1 MLEGQGAYS
10 PFSRIAQR
18 HADACIALLVLIA
31 YWPLSTFSWSITA
44 GDALNCW
51 LPWRH
56 FIGQCLAE
64 GQFPLWNPYQQ
75 GGYPIYADLQGP
87 AWSIEALA
95 VGGTVGHSV
104 LTLQALYL
112 VYMIIGGCGMR
123 RLALRLTDSTAA
135 ALMAG
140 IAFAL
145 CGFFTAHGQHF
156 YSIISGAWLPLLVW
170 AHLLLLDSPGLKSA
184 SRLALVGALLLT
196 GGNHFFAVMVAY
208 PMLALTAARAWA
220 FWRARDHA
228 LLQRLAKWCALAL
241 VLLAVMVCGT
251 IFSAIEV
258 WPHFTR
264 QAGLGVEITGQNPL
278 FFEALLTLLA
288 PYANGADLVRT
299 GADGS
304 MTNAWFGALM
314 LCAACVALLRMRR
327 ALTEQWILVA
337 FAVICALCA
346 FGEQLPVYG
355 WAHALVPGVR
365 LFRFPSYFWFFVA
378 LVALPYGCAALIGAA
393 QGDRDARRGL
403 RIALIG
409 GIACTVLLLIAALVE
424 HQGPWRL
431 LAPQPSLRDRMLAPA
446 PWERIA
452 WSVGITVLIGLTGLI
467 LLRRRAGIGAWLAL
481 VSIEML
487 IAVQFT
493 QWNTSL
499 FRPSPFAIQERID
512 ERACGPVLPE
522 LVPINDWN
530 DGPRELHHLW
540 INTQTLL
547 ARPSQQGF
555 NSFWLWR
562 NDSLRERALPMLGF
576 LGRRPWAFF
585 ADTASAGSLEVLDFH
600 HNGFTLRTRSQRS
613 ERLVAQQTPYPGW
626 SATINGAPA
635 SITPA
640 FTTCQS
646 VELPP
651 GAHEV
656 IFRFTRP
663 WTHIALW
670 ASMLAQFAAL
680 LLLALSRS
688 GAMRWLGVL
697 AVAVLAMAVARP
709 FAFNRSK
716 SERIGRALPE
726 VKAHVD
732 AALENGDRVVINT
745 DRALP
750 GIDGRVA
757 RTRAAGFAALD
768 RAQAAVGAPPQRI
781 TWIDV
786 GLKMPRDVE
795 AWLAA
800 GYRLVQDTRMGR
812 DARIRRLD
820 RVNQAAGTSG
830 TVAEHFDP
838 PVALHGVH
846 WAYSKAMELSPD
858 SIAHARQAQLV
869 LRAEISAVRAVD
881 LNWVIERLWRDS
893 LIAYEAVPMHVES
906 LADGGWHELAIAR
919 PLAWRPGRDE
929 RLRCYLWNTTAD
941 TMLLRRF
948 NLEAGADAGRL
959 IQDR

>member
-1 MLEGQGAYS
+1 VPAVH
-10 PFSRIAQR
+10 AQ
-18 HADACIALLVLIA
+18 CIALLVLIA

-56 FIGQCLAE
+56 FIGQSLAE

-104 LTLQALYL
+104 FTLQALYL
-112 VYMIIGGCGMR
+112 VYMIIGGWGMR
-123 RLALRLTDSTAA
+123 RLALRLTDTPPA

-156 YSIISGAWLPLLVW
+156 YSIISGAWLPWLLW
-170 AHLLLLDSPGLKSA
+170 AHLLLLDSPGWKSA
-184 SRLALVGALLLT
+184 ARLALVGAQLLT
-196 GGNHFFAVMVAY
+196 SGNHFFAVMVAY

-220 FWRARDHA
+220 IWRARNPAA
-228 LLQRLAKWCALAL
+228 LLRLAKWCSIAL
-241 VLLAVMVCGT
+241 LLLTVMVCGT
-251 IFSAIEV
+251 VLSAIEV

-264 QAGLGVEITGQNPL
+264 QSGLGVEVTGQNPL
-278 FFEALLTLLA
+278 FFEALLTVLA

-314 LCAACVALLRMRR
+314 LCAASVTLLRMRR
-327 ALTEQWILVA
+327 APTEQWVLLA
-337 FAVICALCA
+337 FAAICALCA
-346 FGEQLPVYG
+346 FGERLPVYG

-378 LVALPYGCAALIGAA
+378 LIALPYGCAALIGAA
-393 QGDRDARRGL
+393 QGDRDIRRWL

-409 GIACTVLLLIAALVE
+409 GIGCTVLLLIAALVE

-431 LAPQPSLRDRMLAPA
+431 IAPQPSLRDRMLAPA

-452 WSVGITVLIGLTGLI
+452 WSAGITVLIGLGGLL
-467 LLRRRAGIGAWLAL
+467 LLRRRAGISAWLAL

-487 IAVQFT
+487 VAVQFT

-499 FRPSPFAIQERID
+499 FRPSPLAIQERID
-512 ERACGPVLPE
+512 ERAFGPVLPE
-522 LVPINDWN
+522 LVSINDWN

-562 NDSLRERALPMLGF
+562 NDSLREHALPMLGF

-585 ADTASAGSLEVLDFH
+585 ADTASAGSIEVLDFH
-600 HNGFTLRTRSQRS
+600 HNGFTLRTHSQRG

-626 SATINGAPA
+626 AATVDGAPA

-640 FTTCQS
+640 YTTCQS

-651 GAHEV
+651 GTHEV
-656 IFRFTRP
+656 VFRFTRP
-663 WTHIALW
+663 WTHLALW
-670 ASMLAQFAAL
+670 ASMLAQFVAL
-680 LLLALSRS
+680 LLLALSSS
-688 GAMRWLGVL
+688 GAMRWPGVL
-697 AVAVLAMAVARP
+697 AVLTLAMAVAWP
-709 FAFNRSK
+709 FACNQPK
-716 SERIGRALPE
+716 SERIERALPE
-726 VKAHVD
+726 VKARVD
-732 AALENGDRVVINT
+732 AALEDRDRVVINT
-745 DRALP
+745 DRPLQW
-750 GIDGRVA
+750 IDERA
-757 RTRAAGFAALD
+757 AFTRATGFSALD
-768 RAQAAVGAPPQRI
+768 RVQAAVGASPQRI

-786 GLKMPRDVE
+786 GLKMPREVE
-795 AWLAA
+795 AWFAA
-800 GYRLVQDTRMGR
+800 GYRLMEDERLGKDT
-812 DARIRRLD
+812 RIRRLV
-820 RVNQAAGTSG
+820 RVTKDAA
-830 TVAEHFDP
+830 AEPANDARFDP

-846 WAYSKAMELSPD
+846 WAYGKALELAPD
-858 SIAHARQAQLV
+858 SVPHAREAQVV
-869 LRAEISAVRAVD
+869 LRAEIRAEHAVD

-893 LIAYEAVPMHVES
+893 LIAYEAVPMHVEAM
-906 LADGGWHELAIAR
+906 ADSEWHALAITR
-919 PLAWRPGRDE
+919 PLAWRPGLDE
-929 RLRCYLWNTTAD
+929 RLRSYLWNTTAD
-941 TMLLRRF
+941 TLLLRRF
-948 NLEAGADAGRL
+948 NLEAGVDAGRL
-959 IQDR
+959 VQGR